1 MTKYIKILALISIT
15 SCIIISGCR
24 NKSETTFRKNILAFR
39 DSLKSVVDSIDE
51 PVKVTDTDE
60 VVKIYGDTVW
70 VRSYASTV
78 WYDSIFYDDFEVYM
92 SVWVDTTDYI
102 IDTVIS
108 SKGSRIVIGYNH
120 FYNLRFLKKGSS
132 WLSIVFNKKED
143 LKNILSETDFWL
155 ESNIDVFQKIFYNNK
170 YNKIIVEY
178 AINPRYNYGAIY
190 YFVFDAHG
198 HIEYSGLGGS
208 WGGGDPDGEAFLTGD
223 QELFV
228 TAYELYS
235 FKNKSYIDVSHLS
248 FLANS
253 GMREGEHSHLTD
265 IHAYKPLTDST
276 FLMIFN
282 RADITPEYNAFILK
296 TDTTIMGKF
305 KYYGMMEEMDAVLF
319 FEYQDKLKAY
329 YLYDTERKTLICIA
343 DSAEFS
349 VKEHSIR
356 NISKIQSDTL
366 RKNHNLNIVSFETFG
381 SFQFYID
388 DNDSLVYYDI
398 EKFE

>member
-1 MTKYIKILALISIT
+1 MTKHIKILALIYIALF
-15 SCIIISGCR
+15 IILSGCR
-24 NKSETTFRKNILAFR
+24 DNSESTFRKNILSIR
-39 DSLKSVVDSIDE
+39 DSLKVVKDSINE
-51 PVKVTDTDE
+51 PAKVIDKDE

-78 WYDSIFYDDFEVYM
+78 WYDSVYFDDFEVFM

-102 IDTVIS
+102 VDTVIS

-120 FYNLRFLKKGSS
+120 FYNLRFLKKESS
-132 WLSIVFNKKED
+132 WLSIVFNKKEH
-143 LKNILSETDFWL
+143 LINMLSETDFWL
-155 ESNIDVFQKIFYNNK
+155 ESNIDVFQKIYYNKK

-178 AINPRYNYGAIY
+178 AINPRYNYGAMY
-190 YFVFDAHG
+190 YFVFNANG
-198 HIEYSGLGGS
+198 RIEYSGLGGS

-228 TAYELYS
+228 TASELYS
-235 FKNKSYIDVSHLS
+235 FKNQSYIDVSHLS
-248 FLANS
+248 FLPNTNI
-253 GMREGEHSHLTD
+253 GEGAHTHLTD
-265 IHAYKPLTDST
+265 IHAFKPLTDST
-276 FLMIFN
+276 FLLIFN
-282 RADITPEYNAFILK
+282 RSYITPEYNAYILK
-296 TDTTIMGKF
+296 TDTTIVGKF

-329 YLYDTERKTLICIA
+329 YLYDTERKTLISIA

-349 VKEHSIR
+349 IKEHSIR
-356 NISKIQSDTL
+356 SISEIQSDTL
-366 RKNHNLNIVSFETFG
+366 PENHTLNTVSFETFG
-381 SFQFYID
+381 SYKFFIG